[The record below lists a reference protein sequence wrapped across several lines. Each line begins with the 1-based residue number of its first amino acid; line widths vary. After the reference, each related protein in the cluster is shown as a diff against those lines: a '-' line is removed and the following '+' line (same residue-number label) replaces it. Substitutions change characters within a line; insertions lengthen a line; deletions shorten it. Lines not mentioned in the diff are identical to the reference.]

1 MSALRGCIEL
11 LQLILVPCS
20 DGAHHLSACVS
31 LLARLALGF
40 SGMEEPE
47 LLRSSSDVLFRL
59 ITVFSDAFRL
69 HKWDLANL
77 SLARCR
83 MILPAL
89 QHRIPEFADLPPHL
103 SEALQAPIRPE
114 SRMGMV
120 PQNASQNGKTEG
132 HTYDSFAIFEGRPPG
147 SASQTAF
154 DLPCMHPPTSEG
166 PYNPSFLD
174 VDWRTMGLADNM
186 EGWMPLDVGL
196 GLGEIGVLFKG
207 QNGL

>member
-1 MSALRGCIEL
+1 VLSDPPAD
-11 LQLILVPCS
+11 LVARV
-20 DGAHHLSACVS
+20 DGAHHLSTCVS

-59 ITVFSDAFRL
+59 ITVFTDAFRL
-69 HKWDLANL
+69 YKWDLANL

-103 SEALQAPIRPE
+103 SEALQAPTRPE
-114 SRMGMV
+114 SRMGIV
-120 PQNASQNGKTEG
+120 PSNSSQTGMNES
-132 HTYDSFAIFEGRPPG
+132 HAYNSFGIFEGRPPG
-147 SASQTAF
+147 SANQMGF
-154 DLPCMHPPTSEG
+154 DLSSMHPPTTEG
-166 PYNPSFLD
+166 PYNPSLLD

-207 QNGL
+207 QNGFTA